1 METDEGD
8 DVLDDEDDDDDELE
22 SGERKLP
29 EGPPCIEVVGVS
41 KRFCR
46 DLKRSLLYGVQDI
59 GREFVGMPARVGEL
73 KKNEFWAVQDVSF
86 ELPRGSAMGLVGT
99 NGSGKT
105 TLMRIMSG
113 IIKPTIGHVTVRG
126 RLAPLLALGAGFN
139 SILTGRENIY
149 TNMSILGLTREEIDA
164 KFDEVVEYSEIE
176 YALDAPVQTYSSGM
190 TARLG
195 FACAI
200 HTQPDI
206 LLMDEV
212 LAVGDMQFREKCIK
226 TLQELRDGGT
236 SFIIVHH
243 FPDILLA
250 VCDLAMY
257 VSGGKRVQ
265 FGKAA
270 EVLEHYEEDLHAKRK
285 GKSQSGGGGGGGGGS
300 TADGS
305 EVLMDPVIE
314 NERAKVTAVEVYNED
329 DRAGGDAREPV
340 IQNESPSVL
349 LSTLQIDGKVDLMN
363 IVVQV
368 MRLPTMDTMAESMM
382 EQQVLKISTKRDCDR
397 IIEVRPGEYEVR
409 LKFPWLG
416 LLPGMYQARVSLYS
430 RKTLLAR
437 RRSKRF
443 RVGAKRKGGFDGKY
457 FQPREWDF
465 DIETG
470 KRERGAAKRRK
481 AVLGEV
487 EAVNDE

>member
-1 METDEGD
+1 MEEDLSD
-8 DVLDDEDDDDDELE
+8 DVLDDDEDFDDEDDR
-22 SGERKLP
+22 STRKLP
-29 EGPPCIEVVGVS
+29 DGPPCIEVTGIS

-59 GREFVGMPARVGEL
+59 GREFVGMPPRIGEL
-73 KKNEFWAVQDVSF
+73 KKNEFWALQDVGF
-86 ELPRGSAMGLVGT
+86 ELPRGAAMGLVGT

-105 TLMRIMSG
+105 TLMRIIAG
-113 IIKPTIGHVTVRG
+113 IIKPTTGQVTVRG

-149 TNMSILGLTREEIDA
+149 TNMSILGLTKEEIDA
-164 KFDEVVEYSEIE
+164 KFDEVVAYSEIE

-226 TLQELRDGGT
+226 TLQRLRNEGT

-250 VCDLAMY
+250 VCDTAMY
-257 VSGGKRVQ
+257 VSGGQRVA

-270 EVLEHYEEDLHAKRK
+270 EVLETYEEDLHAKRK
-285 GKSQSGGGGGGGGGS
+285 GNTRSVGGVTDRS
-300 TADGS
+300 ETDGS
-305 EVLMDPVIE
+305 ETLMDPVIE
-314 NERAKVTAVEVYNED
+314 SATATVASVDIYNED
-329 DRAGGDAREPV
+329 NPEGAEAREPIV
-340 IQNESPSVL
+340 QNESPSEILAVL
-349 LSTLQIDGKVDLMN
+349 KVVGQVDLMN

-368 MRLPTMDTMAESMM
+368 MKLPTMDTMAESMM
-382 EQQVLKISTKRDCDR
+382 EQQVLKISTKRDCSR
-397 IIEVRPGEYEVR
+397 IVEVKPGEYEIR

-416 LLPGMYQARVSLYS
+416 LLPGLYQARVSLYS

-437 RRSKRF
+437 RRGKRF
-443 RVGAKRKGGFDGKY
+443 RVGSIRKGGFDGRY
-457 FQPREWDF
+457 FQPRDWDF
-465 DIETG
+465 DIDTG
-470 KRERGAAKRRK
+470 KRERGAAKRRREK
-481 AVLGEV
+481 LAAEGKLAE
-487 EAVNDE
+487 